1 MKTYILPNGIKIVHK
16 YMPGVAVSHC
26 GLILKFGSR
35 NEKETEHGIAHL
47 IEHALFKGTNKR
59 KAYHILSRLDAV
71 GGELNAY
78 TTKEELCVYASFINQ
93 YYERAI

>member
-35 NEKETEHGIAHL
+35 NEKE
-47 IEHALFKGTNKR
+47 N
-59 KAYHILSRLDAV
+59 
-71 GGELNAY
+71 
-78 TTKEELCVYASFINQ
+78 
-93 YYERAI
+93 